1 MTQVALRH
9 GDQLMHRLATETMRL
24 RIHRDAIDVLINDHT
39 DQLLAGLH
47 ERSTKAGPCTR
58 LELDGLVIRRNG
70 PTGIDIL
77 TTGQKARP

>member
-1 MTQVALRH
+1 MTTVALQH
-9 GDQLMHRLATETMRL
+9 GDPLMRRLATETMRL
-24 RIHRDAIDVLINDHT
+24 RIHRDAIDALISDHT

-58 LELDGLVIRRNG
+58 LELDGLIIRRNG

-77 TTGQKARP
+77 TTGRR